1 MALHT
6 VAFVSPGLSATNVWA
21 RVPAAVDDVL
31 GLLDGALIPEEDGQL
46 VAAAAGGTGVEKAQ
60 LSQRSMDITPANIH
74 PVNSSFWPSPV
85 GVLSMPT
92 QSVRLPRNEAF
103 RASVFNPSAEAAVV
117 CWLEMQRTP
126 APTGETFLLE
136 FSASCTL
143 TALTWIRTE
152 LAWAVPYL
160 PAARYH
166 IVGMEVHAS
175 PGVGA
180 GGAVA
185 ARLVLPNQQY
195 RPGALV
201 MGNATA
207 LPPAFQTD
215 GVLGSWGWFEQISV
229 PRLEV
234 IGPASNPCEL
244 RGYLRVIRAATP
256 TGGNTQSGS
265 GTPTPRWG

>member
-6 VAFVSPGLSATNVWA
+6 VAFVSAALPAPSIWMK
-21 RVPAAVDDVL
+21 VPAAVDDVL

-46 VAAAAGGTGVEKAQ
+46 VAAAAGGTDIERAQ

-74 PVNSSFWPSPV
+74 PVNDTLWPSPV

-92 QSVRLPRNEAF
+92 QSVRLPKNEAF
-103 RASVFNPSAEAAVV
+103 RASVFDTTAEAVVV

-136 FSASCTL
+136 FSATCDL
-143 TALTWIRTE
+143 TIAAWVRTE

-166 IVGMEVHAS
+166 IVGMEVYATS
-175 PGVGA
+175 GS
-180 GGAVA
+180 AVA
-185 ARLVLPNQQY
+185 ARLVLPNQRY

-201 MGNATA
+201 MADATA

-234 IGPASNPCEL
+234 IGPSALTCGL

-256 TGGNTQSGS
+256 TGGSTQG
-265 GTPTPRWG
+265 GPTGPGPRWG